1 MAIPDNWR
9 VLAEGEHESLVE
21 CNFGH
26 KFNVNNKK
34 VISKCPTCSVSGFYK
49 DLVNFAN
56 NMTGI
61 DWVVVKPSHHISYIY
76 GRELDCRIGAKY
88 GKFYER
94 KIKLDIEIN
103 NKFPA

>member
-1 MAIPDNWR
+1 
-9 VLAEGEHESLVE
+9 
-21 CNFGH
+21 
-26 KFNVNNKK
+26 
-34 VISKCPTCSVSGFYK
+34 
-49 DLVNFAN
+49 
-56 NMTGI
+56 MTGI